1 MSMELKP
8 APTGFW
14 SRLDAALGGWVQGW
28 NPYTPDKLKHRTLQP
43 VAVEESGIRKSAAK
57 VFLLFFAVLLVWAFT
72 APLDAGV
79 SVPGSVKVQGN
90 RKAVQH
96 PSGGVIEEILVKE
109 GARVTEGDVLLRVNP
124 LNSQANLT
132 TLELQLFN
140 QLATES
146 RLKSERDGLPSIRWV
161 PELADKKFAA
171 DPRLA
176 EAQAL
181 QVQLFNSRRAEATS
195 QAASLNQQINALQAV
210 LRSSEQQMQSLR
222 EEARNTRQL
231 AQGGFVPEMQAN
243 AVERQ
248 RSALESTMAPTQS
261 DIARARLQI
270 AQLRTSQLKEVDDQL
285 STLQANRD
293 ATVSKLDAA
302 RFDRKLSELKAPASG
317 TVVGLQVFTTGGVI
331 TSAQVLMEIVPDNQN
346 LIVEAKVPPQD
357 IDKVRQG
364 MVTDLRFT
372 AFAAATTPVVPGTVS
387 LVGADLQPANGQEG
401 EHYLAQIEA
410 SAEGLAL
417 LGGLQVQPGMP
428 VEVIFKA
435 GERSFM
441 SYLLKPLTDRLAKA
455 FLN

>member
-1 MSMELKP
+1 MSQP
-8 APTGFW
+8 IVVRPVGFW

-43 VAVEESGIRKSAAK
+43 VAVEESVIRKSAAK
-57 VFLLFFAVLLVWAFT
+57 LFLLFFALFLVWAFT

-79 SVPGSVKVQGN
+79 SVSGSVKVQGN

-96 PSGGVIEEILVKE
+96 PSGGVVEEILVKE

-124 LNSQANLT
+124 LNTQANLT

-146 RLKSERDGLPSIRWV
+146 RMKSERDGLGSIRWA
-161 PELADKKFAA
+161 PELNAPGLEK
-171 DPRLA
+171 DPRVA
-176 EAQAL
+176 EAKAL
-181 QVQLFNSRRAEATS
+181 QAQLFSSRRAEYAS
-195 QAASLNQQINALQAV
+195 QVASLNQQINALKSV
-210 LRSSEQQMQSLR
+210 LRSNEQQMQSLR
-222 EEARNTRQL
+222 QEAQNTRQL
-231 AQGGFVPEMQAN
+231 AQGGFVPEFQAN
-243 AVERQ
+243 AAERQ
-248 RSALESTMAPTQS
+248 RSALESSMSTTQS
-261 DIARARLQI
+261 EIARAQLQI

-285 STLQANRD
+285 STLQASRD
-293 ATVSKLDAA
+293 ATVSRLEAA
-302 RFDRKLSELKAPASG
+302 RFDRKLSELKATATG

-331 TSAQVLMEIVPDNQN
+331 TSAQVLMEIVPDNQG

-357 IDKVRQG
+357 IDKVRKG
-364 MVTDLRFT
+364 MATDLRFT
-372 AFAAATTPVVPGTVS
+372 AFAAATTPVVLGTVS
-387 LVGADLQPANGQEG
+387 LVGADLQPANGQDT

-410 SAEGLAL
+410 TAEGLAL

-428 VEVIFKA
+428 VEVIFKS

>member
-8 APTGFW
+8 TPTGFW

-57 VFLLFFAVLLVWAFT
+57 VFLLFFAVFLVWAFT

-124 LNSQANLT
+124 LNSQANVT

-146 RLKSERDGLPSIRWV
+146 RLKSERDGLSSIRWV

-176 EAQAL
+176 EAKAL

-195 QAASLNQQINALQAV
+195 QTASLNQQINALQAV

-248 RSALESTMAPTQS
+248 RSALESTMATTQS

>member
-1 MSMELKP
+1 MKVDIKP
-8 APTGFW
+8 APSGFW

-28 NPYTPDKLKHRTLQP
+28 NPYTPDKLKHRSLQP
-43 VAVEESGIRKSAAK
+43 VEVEESGIRKGAAK
-57 VFLLFFAVLLVWAFT
+57 LFLLFFALFMVWAFT

-96 PSGGVIEEILVKE
+96 PSGGVVEEILVKE
-109 GARVTEGDVLLRVNP
+109 GARVQAGDVLLRVNP
-124 LNSQANLT
+124 LNSQANVT

-146 RLKSERDGLPSIRWV
+146 RLKSERDGLASIRWV
-161 PELADKKFAA
+161 PELNDKALA
-171 DPRLA
+171 NDPRVA
-176 EAQAL
+176 EAKAL
-181 QVQLFNSRRAEATS
+181 QAQLFNSRRAEYAS
-195 QAASLNQQINALQAV
+195 QTASLNQQINALQAV

-231 AQGGFVPEMQAN
+231 AQGGFVPDIQAN

-248 RSALESTMAPTQS
+248 RSALESTMATTQS

-293 ATVSKLDAA
+293 GTVSKLDAA
-302 RFDRKLSELKAPASG
+302 RFDRKLSTVSAPASG

-331 TSAQVLMEIVPDNQN
+331 TSAQVLMEIVPDNQG

-387 LVGADLQPANGQEG
+387 LVGADLQPANGKEG

-410 SAEGLAL
+410 TPEGLAL